1 MLLKTVYRGQDF
13 FAASKTLLTIHN
25 LGYQGRF
32 PLPLLDQ
39 LELPWEL
46 GRPDGLEY
54 YGSLSFLKGGI
65 VFADLINTVSPTYCQ
80 EIQQPQQGH
89 GFDGILR
96 SRSLDL
102 YGIIN
107 GLDGRGWDPQIDVAL
122 ARHYSATNLAGKVA
136 CKKALQ
142 QELGLEIAAQ
152 TPLVAV
158 ISRLDRQKGIDLIE
172 AIWPQLLERDLQF
185 VLLGSGNHQQM
196 DFWRRE
202 QGRDSQRVAIHLTF
216 NEGLSRRLYAA
227 ADLLLVPSLYEPCGL
242 TQMIALKYGA
252 LPVVRRTGGLA
263 DTVVDLSENPRQGNG
278 FVFPDSDPGQL
289 LAAID
294 RGLQLYARRRVWNA
308 VVKRGMQQDFSWENS
323 ARQYEEHYRSLVDP
337 PAAG

>member
-1 MLLKTVYRGQDF
+1 M
-13 FAASKTLLTIHN
+13 
-25 LGYQGRF
+25 
-32 PLPLLDQ
+32 
-39 LELPWEL
+39 
-46 GRPDGLEY
+46 
-54 YGSLSFLKGGI
+54 
-65 VFADLINTVSPTYCQ
+65 
-80 EIQQPQQGH
+80 
-89 GFDGILR
+89 
-96 SRSLDL
+96 
-102 YGIIN
+102 
-107 GLDGRGWDPQIDVAL
+107 
-122 ARHYSATNLAGKVA
+122 
-136 CKKALQ
+136 
-142 QELGLEIAAQ
+142 
-152 TPLVAV
+152 

-202 QGRDSQRVAIHLTF
+202 QERDSQRVAINLTF

-263 DTVVDLSENPRQGNG
+263 DTVVDLSENPSQGNG
-278 FVFPDSDPGQL
+278 FVFPDSDPEQL

-323 ARQYEEHYRSLVDP
+323 ARQYEEHYRSLVAP
-337 PAAG
+337 PAAR